1 MYCSNCI
8 SRDDAAIGDSM
19 SKGDEDLVPKWLSID
34 RDGFVSID
42 VRHPDFI
49 RSFKDKFKDFGDVKA
64 ETIK

>member
-1 MYCSNCI
+1 MEEDKI
-8 SRDDAAIGDSM
+8 ADHIVDANKKVESQVV
-19 SKGDEDLVPKWLSID
+19 SKWLSID

-49 RSFKDKFKDFGDVKA
+49 RSFKDKFKDFRDVKV